1 MRRIIRRTGD
11 FGTRIGVVLA
21 AFVLVSAIGAAA
33 TAPALAQDRNYNE
46 RGRDSN
52 ERGRDSNE
60 RGRSDVRSPERHNA
74 RDDARAYHGRDA
86 RAYHGREVR
95 SYRPAYGYDSPSY
108 GYNPPPVDY
117 APPAPSGG
125 INLIIPFHFR

>member
-21 AFVLVSAIGAAA
+21 ACALVSAIGASA
-33 TAPALAQDRNYNE
+33 TAPALAQDRNE
-46 RGRDSN
+46 
-52 ERGRDSNE
+52 NE
-60 RGRSDVRSPERHNA
+60 RGRSDVRAPERHNA
-74 RDDARAYHGRDA
+74 RDHA

-108 GYNPPPVDY
+108 GYRPPPIDY

>member
-21 AFVLVSAIGAAA
+21 AFALVSAMGAAA
-33 TAPALAQDRNYNE
+33 TAPSLAQDRN
-46 RGRDSN
+46 D
-52 ERGRDSNE
+52 NE
-60 RGRSDVRSPERHNA
+60 RGRSDVRAPERHNA

-95 SYRPAYGYDSPSY
+95 SYRPAYGYDSRSY
-108 GYNPPPVDY
+108 GYNPPPIDY

>member
-1 MRRIIRRTGD
+1 MRGIIRRTGD

-21 AFVLVSAIGAAA
+21 AFALVSTIGAAA

-46 RGRDSN
+46 RGRDY
-52 ERGRDSNE
+52 NE
-60 RGRSDVRSPERHNA
+60 RGRSDVRAPERHNA

-95 SYRPAYGYDSPSY
+95 SYRPAYGYDSRSY
-108 GYNPPPVDY
+108 GYNPPPIDY

>member
-52 ERGRDSNE
+52 ERGR
-60 RGRSDVRSPERHNA
+60 SDVRSPERHNA
-74 RDDARAYHGRDA
+74 RDDA